1 MLLNFLRRS
10 KTGESPREAWVPKGV
25 RVYAVGDI
33 HGRADL
39 LTALHDDIFKD
50 AAARPGYTDCLV
62 YLGDYIDRG
71 LESRRVL
78 DIVAVPPPP
87 GFGTI
92 HLRGNHEQAILDFLE
107 NPDKA
112 RYWLDY
118 GGAQTLFSYGIHLP
132 AGPSDARMRT
142 EIRDSLLATMP
153 KAHLSFLRHL
163 RHAIAI
169 GDYLFVHA
177 GIKPGVPIAEQSPGD
192 MLWIRTEFLTSRED
206 FGKIVVHGH
215 TISHFP
221 DLRPNR
227 IGIDTGAFA
236 SGRLTCL
243 VLEEN
248 RHRFL
253 ST

>member
-1 MLLNFLRRS
+1 M
-10 KTGESPREAWVPKGV
+10 PRGV
-25 RVYAVGDI
+25 RVYAIGDI

-39 LTALHDDIFKD
+39 LAVLHDDIFKD
-50 AAARPGYTDCLV
+50 AAAHPGYTDYIV
-62 YLGDYIDRG
+62 YLGDYVDRG

-78 DIVAVPPPP
+78 DIVAAPPPP

-92 HLRGNHEQAILDFLE
+92 HLRGNHEQAMLDFLE
-107 NPDKA
+107 DPEKA
-112 RYWLDY
+112 RYWLNY
-118 GGAQTLFSYGIHLP
+118 GGAQTLFSYGLHLP
-132 AGPSDARMRT
+132 AGTIGP
-142 EIRDSLLATMP
+142 EIRAELRDRLLEVMP
-153 KAHLSFLRHL
+153 KPHLSFLRHL

-177 GIKPGVPIAEQSPGD
+177 GIKPGVPIAKQSPDD

-215 TISHFP
+215 TISPIP